1 MTPTTV
7 QTQVPSAVPEQGG
20 ILTPDVMLVCLT
32 WATFFAVLF
41 VLHKFAW
48 KPILAGLKQREDYIR
63 KSVDDADKIKAEL
76 AAVEVA
82 KAKIIEEAKG
92 KANTIIEQSRKVGNE
107 LAAQIE
113 QRAKKNAEEI
123 VSSAHQEIEGERE
136 RVRNAL
142 KKESVQTAVS
152 LAEKILKE
160 NLDTEKNRN
169 LINQAIKDV

>member
-1 MTPTTV
+1 MTERFGLLDPEKIM
-7 QTQVPSAVPEQGG
+7 AV
-20 ILTPDVMLVCLT
+20 LL
-32 WATFFAVLF
+32 WATFFCVLF
-41 VLHKFAW
+41 ILQKFAW
-48 KPILAGLKQREDYIR
+48 KPILAALKQREDDIR
-63 KSVDDADKIKAEL
+63 KSVENADKIKAEL
-76 AAVEVA
+76 AAIEVS
-82 KAKIIEEAKG
+82 KAKILDEAKE
-92 KANTIIEQSRKVGNE
+92 KANAIIEQSRKMGNE

-123 VSSAHQEIEGERE
+123 INSAHQEIEGERE

-169 LINQAIKDV
+169 LINQAMKDV